1 MSGGNSKPNDHFS
14 VTHMGVSKKRA
25 IPKWMVYTGNPYFLM
40 DDLGVPKPTISGNG
54 IKACK
59 PMVESSQ
66 TGLKFR
72 IEIQTCKLPT

>member
-1 MSGGNSKPNDHFS
+1 MDGEKISWFK
-14 VTHMGVSKKRA
+14 
-25 IPKWMVYTGNPYFLM
+25 PYFLM